1 MNIKNT
7 TSLFSERLLQLVDHL
22 RWTQKKLARE
32 MKIAEHTISRWI
44 AKGVT
49 PRNRNIL
56 KICRATGCNPRFLSG
71 DATTMFL
78 VNSLDPV
85 KPKTGYDK
93 HGGGGVRFHPE
104 ERKLLEQARYVL
116 GSEKGYSKALS
127 QNIKM
132 FYRAVKTEE
141 ANRRKGD
148 RRKQDVS
155 YDGDDRRSGER
166 RQKIAEGE

>member
-1 MNIKNT
+1 MLHAMNIMNTYNT
-7 TSLFSERLLQLVDHL
+7 TSLFSERLLQLIDHL

-71 DATTMFL
+71 DETTMFL

-85 KPKTGYDK
+85 ELDK
-93 HGGGGVRFHPE
+93 YAE
-104 ERKLLEQARYVL
+104 KQKERKLLERAIYVM
-116 GSEKGYSKALS
+116 GSETDYGKALS
-127 QNIKM
+127 HNINV

-148 RRKQDVS
+148 RRKHDVS
-155 YDGDDRRSGER
+155 YEGEDCRKGER
-166 RQKIAEGE
+166 RHAG

>member
-22 RWTQKKLARE
+22 RWTQKKLAQEININER
-32 MKIAEHTISRWI
+32 TISRWMTEEV
-44 AKGVT
+44 A

-56 KICRATGCNPRFLSG
+56 KICRATGCNPRYLTG
-71 DATTMFL
+71 DETTMFL

-85 KPKTGYDK
+85 ELDK
-93 HGGGGVRFHPE
+93 YAEKQE
-104 ERKLLEQARYVL
+104 ERILLEQVLYVL
-116 GSEKGYSKALS
+116 NSETDYSKVLDH
-127 QNIKM
+127 NIKV

-148 RRKQDVS
+148 RRKQDV
-155 YDGDDRRSGER
+155 GCGGENRRKGER